1 MASIIANP
9 PVYVSVPP
17 PLQNADKVP
26 LPARVDVAPP
36 VPLIPPPLD
45 QPICNSFPCVTDI
58 TVCFSSYTFVDKEQ
72 QNHMLC

>member
-45 QPICNSFPCVTDI
+45 PSICTSFRSVTDI
-58 TVCFSSYTFVDKEQ
+58 PVSY
-72 QNHMLC
+72 